1 MLYTKLKHKVK
12 LIKELQELGV
22 SSIDTLLRDL
32 NVFEHYYSLPKD
44 LCVYCK
50 YEITADEFGASS
62 DLVKKIVLRL
72 KN

>member
-12 LIKELQELGV
+12 VIKELQELGV
-22 SSIDTLLRDL
+22 IPNTLLR
-32 NVFEHYYSLPKD
+32 NIEMFEYYHSLPED

-50 YEITADEFGASS
+50 YEVTAEKFGKGS
-62 DLVKKIVLRL
+62 DLVKAVILKL